1 MNKHPMLSVKEAA
14 KLMGCDERWVRER
27 LNQGQLKGEKKKVGL
42 KDKWY
47 VYAGEVEASLEKLKG
62 VTSIS
67 STDYLASPPRA
78 PTETVENS
86 ANTDNDAIIVD
97 GWTDEEDDTDNLDK
111 VEGSLRWL
119 QEQRQALAE
128 IAEEMMRPLV
138 VQLQEKDSQLES
150 RDKALQAANYQLG
163 YINGRMKD
171 QEEQIKL
178 LPDFQARAE
187 KAELLEREAKAA
199 KARAVE
205 LEESLIQT
213 EQAKQLAMTASEEER
228 KRTAALEAQL
238 VVLEQEKQALE
249 IRAEEAYQTAQK
261 LVELEKVVLELQKPK
276 PSFWQK
282 LLGSQ

>member
-47 VYAGEVEASLEKLKG
+47 VYAGEVEEALEKLKG
-62 VTSIS
+62 IANLS
-67 STDYLASPPRA
+67 STDYLASPSPA
-78 PTETVENS
+78 PAAPVETPV
-86 ANTDNDAIIVD
+86 NTLVNDAIVVD
-97 GWTDEEDDTDNLDK
+97 GWTDEDEEDADNLNK
-111 VEGSLRWL
+111 AESSLRWL

-138 VQLQEKDSQLES
+138 IQLQEKDSQLEN
-150 RDKALQAANYQLG
+150 REKALQAANYQLG

-187 KAELLEREAKAA
+187 KAELLKQEAEAA
-199 KARAVE
+199 KARAAV
-205 LEESLIQT
+205 LEESLIQV
-213 EQAKQLAMTASEEER
+213 EKSKQEEIER
-228 KRTAALEAQL
+228 LSQEKDLLEKTRQEELEAL
-238 VVLEQEKQALE
+238 KTRIAGLEQSWWKKFFA
-249 IRAEEAYQTAQK
+249 RDR
-261 LVELEKVVLELQKPK
+261 
-276 PSFWQK
+276 
-282 LLGSQ
+282 